1 MLHRM
6 SGNQDNSYANRLRFM
21 RGKIAIQNPSAI
33 SLITPGIQN
42 PHSAFLTLLD
52 GRINATYKAQAPD
65 GTSIAA
71 PGCCVSCDTCEVIPY
86 ETASGIVLY
95 IRNDET
101 GEIDLTSIEENLS
114 SLYGEAVSVNPP
126 PSGYLYDYAFIV
138 GYVPVCSNAT
148 YTLQA
153 FDEDDIPINIQI
165 QYFGPS
171 PPSFEGGSLQDVAVF
186 YPVDT
191 NPNVI
196 ASVKLT
202 VTNNCSTSTGD
213 AYVFCFLAGTP
224 VSMADGTTKPI
235 ETIAVGDRVLGAFGE
250 INTITGLQNH
260 QLGFGTISNINGEH
274 KTTSHHPHVSPDH
287 RALCVSPAVVT
298 SFAYG
303 KHYMVTGADGKKER
317 RLLKGLSRDRV
328 GKLEVGMELQTLT
341 GSRTVA
347 TIERVPMPPST
358 PVYHLAVD
366 GSHTYVVDGY
376 AVYGWA
382 DETDFDYDTW
392 TPKA

>member
-1 MLHRM
+1 
-6 SGNQDNSYANRLRFM
+6 
-21 RGKIAIQNPSAI
+21 
-33 SLITPGIQN
+33 
-42 PHSAFLTLLD
+42 
-52 GRINATYKAQAPD
+52 
-65 GTSIAA
+65 
-71 PGCCVSCDTCEVIPY
+71 VIPY
-86 ETASGIVLY
+86 ETAEGEIVY
-95 IRNDET
+95 IRNESGD
-101 GEIDLTSIEENLS
+101 IDLTFLEAQLS
-114 SLYGEAVSVNPP
+114 FLYGEAVSVNPP
-126 PSGYLYDYAFIV
+126 PLGYAYDYAFIV
-138 GYVPVCSNAT
+138 GYVSVCSDAT

-153 FDEDDIPINIQI
+153 FDENDIPINIQI

-171 PPSFEGGSLQDVAVF
+171 PPSYEGEPLQGVALF

-191 NPNVI
+191 DPFDIV
-196 ASVKLT
+196 SVKLT

-213 AYVFCFLAGTP
+213 AEIFCFLAGTP

-235 ETIAVGDRVLGAFGE
+235 ETVAVGDRVLGAFGE
-250 INTITGLQNH
+250 INTVTGLQNH
-260 QLGFGTISNINGEH
+260 QLGFGTISNINGDH

-317 RLLKGLSRDRV
+317 RLLKGLNRDRI

-341 GSRTVA
+341 GTRTVT

-392 TPKA
+392 RSKA